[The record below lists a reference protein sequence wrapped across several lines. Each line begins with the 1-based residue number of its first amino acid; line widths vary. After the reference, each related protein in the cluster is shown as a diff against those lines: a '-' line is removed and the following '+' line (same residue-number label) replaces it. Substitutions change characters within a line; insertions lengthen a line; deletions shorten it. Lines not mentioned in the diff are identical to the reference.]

1 VHGLL
6 SADDISRPHSD
17 TACGVKCLF
26 HGCLDWGGRVG
37 LYSFACGREL
47 GGVRDTGR
55 SGQIQG
61 GMGRCGEAQAVLGRY
76 RQMQIG

>member
-1 VHGLL
+1 MHGLL
-6 SADDISRPHSD
+6 SADDMSRPHSD

-47 GGVRDTGR
+47 GGFG
-55 SGQIQG
+55 IQG
-61 GMGRCGEAQAVLGRY
+61 GLGRY
-76 RQMQIG
+76 REGWVDVGRHR